1 MTGPRVRPLTPD
13 EVTAEVRPIF
23 ETYLK
28 ERGNIPNMFR
38 TAAVRPQHL
47 QTMIAHFRTVMNEGT
62 VPPLLKELLWV
73 RVSHLNQC
81 RYCLN
86 SHTVLAR
93 RHGGSEALIEA
104 IQDRG
109 SAVAVDALEPG
120 WRAALDYA
128 DALHGSG
135 HSVTE
140 ELYARLAAAWDQ
152 GQIVEI
158 TMVIGMTEYFN
169 RFNNSLRV
177 EPTK

>member
-1 MTGPRVRPLTPD
+1 MIAPRVRPLTPD
-13 EVTAEVRPIF
+13 EAAPEVRPIF

-38 TAAVRPQHL
+38 TVAVRPKHL
-47 QTMIAHFRTVMNEGT
+47 ETMIAHFRTVMGEGT
-62 VPPLLKELLWV
+62 VPALLKELLWV

-86 SHTVLAR
+86 SHTVLAGR
-93 RHGGSEALIEA
+93 LGASEALVEA
-104 IQDRG
+104 VQDRG
-109 SAVAVDALEPG
+109 SQAPVEALEPG
-120 WRAALDYA
+120 WRTALAYA
-128 DALHGSG
+128 DVLHRSG
-135 HSVTE
+135 HDVTD
-140 ELYARLAAAWDQ
+140 ELYGRLAGAWDS

>member
-1 MTGPRVRPLTPD
+1 M
-13 EVTAEVRPIF
+13 
-23 ETYLK
+23 K

-38 TAAVRPQHL
+38 TVAIRPKHL

-73 RVSHLNQC
+73 RISHLNQC

-93 RHGGSEALIEA
+93 RHGASEALVEA
-104 IQDRG
+104 VQDRG
-109 SAVAVDALEPG
+109 SPAPLDAVEPA
-120 WRAALDYA
+120 WLAALAYA
-128 DALHGSG
+128 DVLHGSG
-135 HSVTE
+135 HNVTDE
-140 ELYARLAAAWDQ
+140 MYARLAGAWDP